1 MIGQKVVKITL
12 SENQGK
18 GHCVVE
24 DARAFLDLGV
34 DKGVLQREP
43 RKSDQ

>member
-1 MIGQKVVKITL
+1 MVKITL
-12 SENQGK
+12 SENEGK
-18 GHCVVE
+18 GHCLVG
-24 DARAFLDLGV
+24 DPRAFLDLRV